1 MDIEQAR
8 LLAQPNPNGGAPAK
22 IFSRSEAAEMSR
34 AADALG
40 ASDDPA
46 DRAVAATL
54 ERAVAGATD
63 YAAAYVAAE
72 KAARAFSG
80 SWDRATLSDM
90 VDEAVN
96 AAF

>member
-1 MDIEQAR
+1 MHTGSLDPRDYAALDR
-8 LLAQPNPNGGAPAK
+8 ATFPHRA
-22 IFSRSEAAEMSR
+22 SRTAHRDTEKS
-34 AADALG
+34 DAFH
-40 ASDDPA
+40 A
-46 DRAVAATL
+46 DRDAVAATL